1 MVGILT
7 AFLNQ
12 LWCVKKSNYVDKK
25 LLTKT
30 KIMNLLYVV
39 FSANFFQGLCIV
51 LFYTFDTQEIVFSN
65 RLVDCA
71 QLCLF

>member
-1 MVGILT
+1 
-7 AFLNQ
+7 
-12 LWCVKKSNYVDKK
+12 
-25 LLTKT
+25 
-30 KIMNLLYVV
+30 MNLLDVV